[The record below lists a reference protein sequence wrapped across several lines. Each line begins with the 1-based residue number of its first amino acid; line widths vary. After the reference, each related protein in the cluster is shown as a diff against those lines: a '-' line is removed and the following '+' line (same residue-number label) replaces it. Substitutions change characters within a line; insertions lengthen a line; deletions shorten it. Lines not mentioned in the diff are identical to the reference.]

1 METDE
6 QRSLQGFVD
15 LVERLLSRELSPG
28 DFESEFF
35 RQWGQDRT
43 TRSPEL
49 FAVMERFFFV
59 VEDYVDDPELRDP
72 DDVDEEGLRGGAQR
86 FLDEVAALQGS

>member
-6 QRSLQGFVD
+6 QRSLRGFVG

-28 DFESEFF
+28 DFEHEFF
-35 RQWGQDRT
+35 RLWGQDRT
-43 TRSPEL
+43 TRPPEL

-59 VEDYVDDPELRDP
+59 VEDYVDDPDLRDA
-72 DDVDEEGLRGGAQR
+72 DDVDEDGLRSGAQR
-86 FLDEVAALQGS
+86 FLDEVSALQAS

>member
-6 QRSLQGFVD
+6 QRSLQGFVG
-15 LVERLLSRELSPG
+15 LVERLLSRELSPA
-28 DFESEFF
+28 DFEHEFF
-35 RQWGQDRT
+35 RLWGQDRT

-72 DDVDEEGLRGGAQR
+72 EDVDEAGLRGGAQR
-86 FLDEVAALQGS
+86 FLDELSALRTS